1 MMMRIMRIVMGVSG
15 VSVIWDDDEEEED
28 SDEDE
33 CVSVSVISRAHKRL
47 RDPTQHTYRIQRRN
61 KVTF

>member
-1 MMMRIMRIVMGVSG
+1 MRMSVCQCQLSG
-15 VSVIWDDDEEEED
+15 DDDEEEED

-33 CVSVSVISRAHKRL
+33 CVSVSVISRALKRL

>member
-1 MMMRIMRIVMGVSG
+1 MSVCQLSG
-15 VSVIWDDDEEEED
+15 DDDD
-28 SDEDE
+28 KNDEY
-33 CVSVSVISRAHKRL
+33 VSVSVISRAHKRL

>member
-1 MMMRIMRIVMGVSG
+1 MSQLSG
-15 VSVIWDDDEEEED
+15 DDDEEEED

>member
-1 MMMRIMRIVMGVSG
+1 MCQLSG
-15 VSVIWDDDEEEED
+15 DDEEEEEED